1 MKYESPDTAKSEI
14 TSDFS
19 YSTPYRSSHISPVH
33 GFVPKGLSKHTY
45 NIIAKVSR
53 WGSYD
58 LKIGDMT
65 KEELFKLSKEISDLN
80 LGTINFPT
88 TIADDTAGI
97 TVYPI
102 EDAEDY
108 MDEFILF
115 KYSMQY
121 QASELCEDIL
131 NMSKEG
137 YNLTR
142 FGYIPDS
149 KCYVAKFSKYN
160 TD

>member
-1 MKYESPDTAKSEI
+1 MKYESPDATKSEI
-14 TSDFS
+14 TSDYP
-19 YSTPYRSSHISPVH
+19 YSTPYHSSHISPVH

-45 NIIAKVSR
+45 NIIAKISR

-58 LKIGDMT
+58 LKIGNMT
-65 KEELFKLSKEISDLN
+65 KEELFKLSKEISDFS
-80 LGTINFPT
+80 LGTIRFPT

-115 KYSMQY
+115 KYSIQY

-137 YNLTR
+137 YNLIR

-160 TD
+160 E

>member
-1 MKYESPDTAKSEI
+1 METVKQIDDIVSSMLEWVSVLTDELISESEKYP
-14 TSDFS
+14 
-19 YSTPYRSSHISPVH
+19 
-33 GFVPKGLSKHTY
+33 
-45 NIIAKVSR
+45 
-53 WGSYD
+53 
-58 LKIGDMT
+58 
-65 KEELFKLSKEISDLN
+65 KEEQRAFIR
-80 LGTINFPT
+80 G
-88 TIADDTAGI
+88 AAWM
-97 TVYPI
+97 YPI

>member
-14 TSDFS
+14 TPDFS
-19 YSTPYRSSHISPVH
+19 CSYSCQSSHISPRH

-45 NIIAKVSR
+45 NVIAKLSR
-53 WGSYD
+53 WGSCD

-80 LGTINFPT
+80 LGTINFPAT
-88 TIADDTAGI
+88 MADDTAGI

-102 EDAEDY
+102 VDAEDY
-108 MDEFILF
+108 MYEFILF
-115 KYSMQY
+115 KYSIQY

-137 YNLTR
+137 YKLTR

-149 KCYVAKFSKYN
+149 KCYVARFSKYN